1 MYRIE
6 ETILLSWQQRELKIS
21 GKGSKMEEGIAIMFK
36 YTCKSVINAN
46 GYQIHQL
53 GQATKSVTQ

>member
-1 MYRIE
+1 
-6 ETILLSWQQRELKIS
+6 
-21 GKGSKMEEGIAIMFK
+21 MEEGIAIMFK